1 MKAAASNVQANRRL
15 FVRSVMMRRI
25 LFSMGHVYHL
35 VLRVLFFLVISV
47 FNVQK
52 IVSNA
57 RLELLAQH
65 VQQHTT
71 FMKVLAILTAIRYL
85 SNTMLKEMLVFF
97 VQQGAILV
105 LIMCVILAWKGT
117 QRMIPNA

>member
-1 MKAAASNVQANRRL
+1 MKAAVNNVQVNRRL
-15 FVRSVMMRRI
+15 FVLSVLMRRI

-71 FMKVLAILTAIRYL
+71 FMKMLAILTAIRYL

-105 LIMCVILAWKGT
+105 RIMYVILA
-117 QRMIPNA
+117 